1 MMSKIERYNAIDKA
15 YSCRYCVRIKRRTGD
30 RICVTCSRIISGMYY
45 ISEVCKTPTHVTN
58 IKDCLTCE
66 FYIEDEG
73 EIRYTLKEL
82 MERDKK

>member
-1 MMSKIERYNAIDKA
+1 MMTGDEQIDAINKA

-45 ISEVCKTPTHVTN
+45 ISEVYKTPTHVTN

-66 FYIEDEG
+66 HYVEDE
-73 EIRYTLKEL
+73 EE
-82 MERDKK
+82 